1 MNFAMWK
8 KALNVIPDVSKA
20 EWDQL
25 DVISKWLI
33 STRAAVLIM
42 TFISAALAGLFAW
55 RDGAF
60 TLLPWLA
67 LTLGLIFAHAS
78 NNIFNDFTDFVR
90 GVDKDNYFRTIY
102 GAQPVAS
109 GLMTKRQHLTYFAVT
124 GLLALAFGLYLIFVN
139 ANDPVVWILL
149 GLGAFFVLF
158 YTWPLKYIAL
168 GEIAVLLV
176 WGPLM
181 IGGGYYVLAHQ
192 WNWNVVIASLPYV
205 LGVTTV
211 IFGKHI
217 DKFMIDQAKKIYTL
231 PVVIG
236 EKAARYGVL
245 AMMIL
250 PYVFTL
256 YLVAV
261 KFFTPVM
268 LIVFFALPTLR
279 QILPAFQKPKPET
292 RPADFPDG
300 QGGWPLYFAPMA
312 FWNNRSFGMYFMLGV
327 LIDVLLRVVPFTA
340 QLITKFWG

>member
-8 KALNVIPDVSKA
+8 KALNVIPEVSKE

-55 RDGAF
+55 RDGSFAL
-60 TLLPWLA
+60 TPWLA
-67 LTLGLIFAHAS
+67 LTIGLILAHAS

-124 GLLALAFGLYLIFVN
+124 GLLALLCGLYLIFIN
-139 ANDPVVWILL
+139 AGDPVIWILL
-149 GLGAFFVLF
+149 ALGAFFVLF

-168 GEIAVLLV
+168 GEIAVLIV

-181 IGGGYYVLAHQ
+181 IGGGYYVLTHN
-192 WNWNVVIASLPYV
+192 WDWNVTLASLPYV

-211 IFGKHI
+211 IFGKHVDKYLI
-217 DKFMIDQAKKIYTL
+217 DKEKGIHTL

-236 EKAARYGVL
+236 EKVARYTVL

-250 PYVFTL
+250 PYFITA
-256 YLVAV
+256 YLIII

-268 LIVFFALPTLR
+268 LVVLLAIPTLR
-279 QILPAFQKPKPET
+279 MLYPAFLKPKPET

-312 FWNNRSFGMYFMLGV
+312 FWNNRKFGSLFMLGLLV
-327 LIDVLLRVVPFTA
+327 DVLLRIFLPA
-340 QLITKFWG
+340 FWR

>member
-8 KALNVIPDVSKA
+8 KALNVIPEVSKE
-20 EWDQL
+20 EWDKL

-55 RDGAF
+55 RDGSFAL
-60 TLLPWLA
+60 TPWLA
-67 LTLGLIFAHAS
+67 LTFGLILAHAS
-78 NNIFNDFTDFVR
+78 NNIFNDFTDYVR

-102 GAQPVAS
+102 GAQPIAS

-124 GLLALAFGLYLIFVN
+124 GLLALVCGLYLIFIN
-139 ANDPVVWILL
+139 AGDPIIWILL

-168 GEIAVLLV
+168 GEVAVLIV

-181 IGGGYYVLAHQ
+181 ISGGYYVLTHT
-192 WNWNVVIASLPYV
+192 WNWNVTLASLPYV

-217 DKFMIDQAKKIYTL
+217 DKCDIDSEKKIHTL
-231 PVVIG
+231 PVIIG
-236 EKAARYGVL
+236 EKAARYTVL
-245 AMMIL
+245 GMMIL
-250 PYVFTL
+250 PYFITA
-256 YLVAV
+256 YLIAV

-268 LIVFFALPTLR
+268 AIVLLAIPTLR
-279 QILPAFQKPKPET
+279 MLYPAFLKPKPAE

-300 QGGWPLYFAPMA
+300 QGGWPLYFAPMS
-312 FWNNRSFGMYFMLGV
+312 FLNNRKFGSLFMLGLLV
-327 LIDVLLRVVPFTA
+327 DVLLRIFIPT
-340 QLITKFWG
+340 FWR